1 MGECAG
7 CYQDVVKIQ
16 RTDVKVLKGKVG
28 PVDVKT
34 TTKRVDKST
43 LKLYWRA
50 SLEAVAVLDTS

>member
-16 RTDVKVLKGKVG
+16 RTDVKVWKGKVG
-28 PVDVKT
+28 PVGVEE

-43 LKLYWRA
+43 LEL
-50 SLEAVAVLDTS
+50 